1 MALMNIWFGS
11 TIAFVLITMPCLIL
25 LIRLPLIDALV
36 VLQFGTGACVLA
48 LTVLA
53 IALNRPSFLDI
64 ALTLAMLSYPAS
76 LLFAHF
82 FERWL

>member
-1 MALMNIWFGS
+1 MAVMNIWLAS
-11 TIAFVLITMPCLIL
+11 TIAFVLITVPCTIL
-25 LIRLPLIDALV
+25 LVRAPLIDALV
-36 VLQFGTGACVLA
+36 ALQFGTGACVLA

-53 IALNRPSFLDI
+53 VGLNRPSFLDI
-64 ALTLAMLSYPAS
+64 GLTLAVLSYPAS

>member
-1 MALMNIWFGS
+1 MNMWFAS
-11 TIAFVLITMPCLIL
+11 TIAFVLITVPCMVL
-25 LIRLPLIDALV
+25 LIRVALIDALV
-36 VLQFGTGACVLA
+36 ALQFGTGACVFA

-53 IALNRPSFLDI
+53 MGLNRPSFLDI
-64 ALTLAMLSYPAS
+64 GLTLAILAYPAS